1 MNLRGIT
8 IGLLTTLVACQ
19 HPTYKEPHVRI
30 ETSYGDIELELYPEK
45 APQTVAAFLKNVNTG
60 LYNNSS
66 FYRVVKADDA
76 TGSMHIG
83 IIQGGVYKQP
93 NPPQAPFIPHETTQ
107 RSGLSHTDGM
117 VSMARTAPGTAS
129 SEFFICLGDQS
140 TLVSGRRGSPDAQ
153 GFAAFGKVFS
163 GMSVVRKI
171 QDQPYAGDAFRQP
184 VRIQSIQPL

>member
-1 MNLRGIT
+1 MIQRIFSSC
-8 IGLLTTLVACQ
+8 LLMVLIACQ

-30 ETSYGDIELELYPEK
+30 ETAYGTVELELYPDK
-45 APQTVAAFLKNVNTG
+45 APQTVAAFLKNVNAG
-60 LYNNSS
+60 VYNNSS

-83 IIQGGVYKQP
+83 IIQGGVYKQT
-93 NPPQAPFIPHETTQ
+93 NPPKLAFIPHESTQ
-107 RSGLSHTDGM
+107 RSGLTHTDGA

-140 TLVSGRRGSPDAQ
+140 TLDSGRRGSPDAQ

-171 QDQPYAGDAFRQP
+171 QDQPYTGDAFLQP
-184 VRIQSIQPL
+184 VRIQSIQQL